1 MTDVEKLQNKIIQDA
16 GYLWNDIAK
25 LAALNANEP
34 GMRRYSKDLDEAL
47 ELIHGVQRL
56 AMADH
61 GRVVS
66 NWIWFRPFGA
76 APVDPTEMI
85 SERSKE
91 NDD

>member
-1 MTDVEKLQNKIIQDA
+1 MTDVEELQHKIIQDA

-25 LAALNANEP
+25 LAELNANEP
-34 GMRRYSKDLDEAL
+34 DMLPYSKDLDEAL
-47 ELIHGVQRL
+47 ELIHGIQRL

-76 APVDPTEMI
+76 APVDRTRMI

-91 NDD
+91 NNE